1 MKVIGID
8 PGLLRTGY
16 AVVDARRPMAPRLI
30 EAGLI
35 RLPPR
40 ASVASRLVQLHDDL
54 ADLMAEHSPG
64 VVSVEE
70 VFVNAKFARTAVTM
84 AHARGVVLLSAQ
96 RAGASL
102 VELAPATIKKAIAGN
117 GQATKAQMQRAVAAQ
132 CGLAA
137 PPKPPDV
144 ADAIAIA
151 LCACL
156 RGLRGR

>member
-1 MKVIGID
+1 VKVIGID

>member
-1 MKVIGID
+1 VKLVGID

-16 AVVDARRPMAPRLI
+16 AVIDASRPMAPRLV

-35 RLPPR
+35 RLPSKS
-40 ASVASRLVQLHDDL
+40 SVASRLVQLHDDL
-54 ADLMAEHSPG
+54 AELMAEHEPS

-84 AHARGVVLLSAQ
+84 AHARGVVLLCAQ
-96 RAGASL
+96 RAGARL

-117 GQATKAQMQRAVAAQ
+117 GQATKLQMQRAVAAQ
-132 CGLAA
+132 CGLAT
-137 PPKPPDV
+137 PPKPADV

-151 LCACL
+151 LCASL
-156 RGLRGR
+156 RGGRGR

>member
-1 MKVIGID
+1 VKLVGID

-16 AVVDARRPMAPRLI
+16 AVIDASRPMAPRLI

-35 RLPPR
+35 RLPPKS
-40 ASVASRLVQLHDDL
+40 SVASRLVQLHDDL
-54 ADLMAEHSPG
+54 SELLVEHEPS
-64 VVSVEE
+64 VVAVEE

-84 AHARGVVLLSAQ
+84 AHARGVVLLCAQ
-96 RAGASL
+96 RAGVRL

-137 PPKPPDV
+137 PPKPSDV
-144 ADAIAIA
+144 ADAIGIA
-151 LCACL
+151 LCASL
-156 RGLRGR
+156 RGVRGR